1 VLDSISGLEV
11 HLRMEYKWGQ
21 KTPKCLIHGYVQS
34 LLVENKNSNPR
45 DLGLIWIIGYIDK
58 LTNTYMTDITIIVAL
73 LAGFGSFVAP
83 CILPMIPAFLA
94 YISGTT
100 VTELASKNGTVFSI
114 NRLNIILNTVFF
126 VLGFSAVF
134 STLGVL
140 INSVF
145 SNITGELTESLNFV
159 GGIIIVAFGLFL
171 LLSTKIRSLNVE
183 RKFLP
188 KNSKSSY
195 PMSFV
200 FGLAFAVGWTP
211 CVGPILGTIL
221 TLAATTPSVS
231 FSLLLAYSLGLGI
244 PFVLMGI
251 FFSRATRIIRSMSK
265 HLKYYNVILGGFI
278 IVLGILIFT
287 NQLAYIANFPLL
299 NELVLLG

>member
-1 VLDSISGLEV
+1 MAE
-11 HLRMEYKWGQ
+11 
-21 KTPKCLIHGYVQS
+21 P
-34 LLVENKNSNPR
+34 
-45 DLGLIWIIGYIDK
+45 
-58 LTNTYMTDITIIVAL
+58 TILVAL
-73 LAGFGSFVAP
+73 VAGIGSFVAP

-100 VTELASKNGTVFSI
+100 VTELGSKNGTVLSV
-114 NRLNIILNTVFF
+114 NRLNIVFNTIFF
-126 VLGFSAVF
+126 VLGFSVVF

-140 INSVF
+140 INSVL
-145 SNITGELTESLNFV
+145 SSAATEVIESLNII
-159 GGIIIVAFGLFL
+159 GGIIIISFGIFL

-183 RKFLP
+183 KKFFP
-188 KNSKSSY
+188 QNSKSSY

-200 FGLAFAVGWTP
+200 FGLAFAAGWTP

-221 TLAATTPSVS
+221 TLAATTPSIS

-244 PFVLMGI
+244 PFILMGI
-251 FFSRATRIIRSMSK
+251 FFSRATRVIRSMTK

-278 IVLGILIFT
+278 ILLGILVYT

-299 NELVLLG
+299 NELILLG